1 MKVVITGGSGFIGRA
16 LLRRLSGEQHDGP
29 GAFLPANDRL
39 DISVLGSSAASVE
52 ALARDYPMFTIG
64 GPWPQGGDAL
74 DGLLRDADV
83 LLHMAWSSMP
93 STAATDP
100 ARDVRENVE
109 AGLALLD
116 RAAAAD
122 VRAVVF
128 LSSGGTVYGE
138 AQFLPITE
146 AHPLAPVMQYGVTK
160 LAFEQQLQQHAA
172 LHGYRHVILRPGNV
186 YGNTSVGD
194 RPQGVVEHW
203 LQRAMAGE
211 VLEVWNELTLV
222 RDYVFI
228 DDMVD
233 VLRAVLFEPRLSGA
247 YNVGTGIGTSLQGL
261 LGLIEGIT
269 RNSIRIATRPVPI
282 RAVAANVLDSTRLGR
297 ELGVV
302 PGTELEPGLRKLL
315 DRAKRKG

>member
-16 LLRRLSGEQHDGP
+16 LLRRLSGEQHDRSGSS
-29 GAFLPANDRL
+29 LPADDRL
-39 DISVLGSSAASVE
+39 DIRVLGSSAASME
-52 ALARDYPMFTIG
+52 ALARDCPMFTVG
-64 GPWPQGGDAL
+64 GPWPQGGAAVD
-74 DGLLRDADV
+74 DQLRDADV

-100 ARDVRENVE
+100 GRDVQENVE
-109 AGLALLD
+109 AGLELLD
-116 RAAAAD
+116 SAAAAG

-146 AHPLAPVMQYGVTK
+146 AHPLEPVMQYGITK
-160 LAFEQQLQQHAA
+160 LAFEQQLQRHAA

-186 YGNTSVGD
+186 YGNTSVRD

-203 LQRAMAGE
+203 LKRAMAGE

-233 VLRAVLFEPRLSGA
+233 VLQAVLFDPGLSGA
-247 YNVGTGIGTSLQGL
+247 YNVGTGIGTSLQRL
-261 LGLIEGIT
+261 LELIEEVTGS
-269 RNSIRIATRPVPI
+269 SIRIATRPVPI
-282 RAVAANVLDSTRLGR
+282 RAVATNVLDSTRL
-297 ELGVV
+297 EHDLGVV
-302 PGTELEPGLRKLL
+302 PGTDLGLGLRKLL
-315 DRAKRKG
+315 DRSLRRG

>member
-16 LLRRLSGEQHDGP
+16 LLRRLSGEQHNGS
-29 GAFLPANDRL
+29 GASLPADERL
-39 DISVLGSSAASVE
+39 DIRVLGSSAASVE
-52 ALARDYPMFTIG
+52 VLARDHPKFSIG
-64 GPWPQGGDAL
+64 GPWPQGGTAVDE
-74 DGLLRDADV
+74 LLRDADV

-100 ARDVRENVE
+100 GRDLRENVE
-109 AGLALLD
+109 AGLGLLD
-116 RAAAAD
+116 RAASAG

-138 AQFLPITE
+138 AQFLPISE
-146 AHPLAPVMQYGVTK
+146 AHPLQPVMQYGITK
-160 LAFEQQLQQHAA
+160 LAFEQQLQRHAA
-172 LHGYRHVILRPGNV
+172 QHGYRHVILRPGNV
-186 YGNTSVGD
+186 YGNTAVGD

-233 VLRAVLFEPRLSGA
+233 VLQAVLSEPRLSGA

-261 LGLIEGIT
+261 LELIESIT
-269 RNSIRIATRPVPI
+269 GSSIRIATRPVPI
-282 RAVAANVLDSTRLGR
+282 RAVASNVLDSTHLGR

-302 PGTELEPGLRKLL
+302 PGTDLGMGLRKLL
-315 DRAKRKG
+315 DRSMRKG